1 MKGALLNT
9 QLLTFVGIATL
20 LTITPGVDTMLVI
33 RNVLMR
39 GRGSGLLTTAG
50 ICSALFCHATLSAL
64 GLSLILVRSAT
75 LYEIVKLLGACY
87 LGLLGCRSLWH
98 TFHTPKHAAV
108 GLEGPD
114 LIVTAKNSSQSVFWQ
129 RSIREGFLSN
139 ILNPKVAVFYLAFL
153 PQFINAG
160 DPVLAKSLLLAGIH
174 FVLGIVWLSLV
185 SVFVGW
191 LRTWL
196 TRPAIR
202 RGLESVTGVV
212 FIAFGIRLALERQ

>member
-1 MKGALLNT
+1 MLNT
-9 QLLTFVGIATL
+9 QLLTFVGIATI

-39 GRGSGLLTTAG
+39 GRRAGLLTAAG

-64 GLSLILVRSAT
+64 GLSIILVHSAM

-87 LGLLGCRSLWH
+87 LCFLGCRSLWQ
-98 TFHTPKHAAV
+98 TFHTLKHGA
-108 GLEGPD
+108 
-114 LIVTAKNSSQSVFWQ
+114 IVSKEPNLMAPAQSSYQSTSWW
-129 RSIREGFLSN
+129 RSIREGFFSN

-185 SVFVGW
+185 TIFVGW
-191 LRTWL
+191 LRALL
-196 TRPAIR
+196 TQPAIQ
-202 RGLESVTGVV
+202 RGLETVTGVV
-212 FIAFGIRLALERQ
+212 LIAFGIRLALEKQ

>member
-1 MKGALLNT
+1 MEGVRLNT
-9 QLLTFVGIATL
+9 QILTFVAVATL
-20 LTITPGVDTMLVI
+20 LTLTPGADTMLVI

-39 GRGSGLLTTAG
+39 GRGAGLLTTVG

-64 GLSLILVRSAT
+64 GLSIILVHSAT

-87 LGLLGCRSLWH
+87 LCFLGYRSLRQ
-98 TFHTPKHAAV
+98 TFHIPKKRAV
-108 GLEGPD
+108 VSKGTNPLVPAE
-114 LIVTAKNSSQSVFWQ
+114 SSYQGTSWQ

-174 FVLGIVWLSLV
+174 FILGIVWLSLV
-185 SVFVGW
+185 TVFVAW
-191 LRTWL
+191 LRAWL
-196 TRPAIR
+196 ARPAVR
-202 RGLESVTGVV
+202 QGLETVTGVV
-212 FIAFGIRLALERQ
+212 LIAIGVRLALERQ

>member
-1 MKGALLNT
+1 MR
-9 QLLTFVGIATL
+9 LLTFVGIATL

-39 GRGSGLLTTAG
+39 GRGAGLLTTVG

-75 LYEIVKLLGACY
+75 LYEMVKLLGACY
-87 LGLLGCRSLWH
+87 LCYLGCRSLWQ
-98 TFHTPKHAAV
+98 TFR
-108 GLEGPD
+108 GPGNGGVVAKGSD
-114 LIVTAKNSSQSVFWQ
+114 LMVAAKNCYQRPFWG

-160 DPVLAKSLLLAGIH
+160 DPVLARSLLLAGIH

-185 SVFVGW
+185 TVFVGW

-202 RGLESVTGVV
+202 RGLEAVTGVV
-212 FIAFGIRLALERQ
+212 LIAFGVRLALEKQ